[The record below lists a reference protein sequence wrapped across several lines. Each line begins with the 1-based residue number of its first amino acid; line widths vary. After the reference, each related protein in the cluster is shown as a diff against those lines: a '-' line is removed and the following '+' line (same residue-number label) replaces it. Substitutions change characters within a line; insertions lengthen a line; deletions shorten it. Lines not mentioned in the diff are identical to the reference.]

1 MLRFTVIHYI
11 LCLRDGFYV
20 RFTGIHL
27 CLRDGFYVRF
37 TGIHWCLRD
46 AFYVRFIGIH
56 LFEGCILC

>member
-27 CLRDGFYVRF
+27 CLRDGFMLDSLVYICV
-37 TGIHWCLRD
+37 
-46 AFYVRFIGIH
+46 
-56 LFEGCILC
+56 